1 MRAGFRRIPAPKA
14 REGPVPFSPG
24 GLSLIDASVCFHCQ
38 RTLEGSAFSVSFHTP
53 TDDVALPLCR
63 SCQEL
68 RQAGQLPVELLL
80 QQWLYG
86 LGGRED
92 IDPFQDT
99 LVSLAC
105 LGCGSQ
111 LGALT
116 TVAAGVAPLV
126 LTELRRMPDGSTVVP
141 CPTCRRTN
149 VLESRFGQLV
159 AVRLW

>member
-1 MRAGFRRIPAPKA
+1 MPL
-14 REGPVPFSPG
+14 SPG
-24 GLSLIDASVCFHCQ
+24 GLSLIDASVCYHCQ
-38 RTLEGSAFSVSFHTP
+38 RKLEGSRYLISFHTA
-53 TDDVALPLCR
+53 TEDVSLPLCR
-63 SCQEL
+63 ACQEL

-86 LGGRED
+86 QGGRED
-92 IDPFQDT
+92 VDPFQDT

-116 TVAAGVAPLV
+116 TVAAGVARLV
-126 LTELRRMPDGSTVVP
+126 LSESRRMPDGSTVVP

-149 VLESRFGQLV
+149 VLESRVGQLV